1 MKSIETI
8 QACAGGAGQQTMAE
22 AGSRSLSACDPLVSD
37 IIARET
43 LRQEEKIILIASESR
58 AHPAVLEALA
68 SPFTSVYAEGYSPR
82 RHRDASLT
90 DLSCIEERLQD
101 YAQLGNERY
110 YRGTEFADL
119 IESIAERRTAERF
132 ATPECPAEHIH
143 VNVQPL
149 SGSAANLSVY
159 EGLLDPGDRMM
170 SMALTEGGHLT
181 HGSPYSVTGRR
192 YEAVFYGTD
201 PATGRLDY
209 DAIEQLAVAH
219 RPRLLVGGFTSYP
232 WYPDWSRLRR
242 IADLVGARLLADI
255 SHTAGMVAAGVLASP
270 VGIAD
275 VVTCTTHKTLCGPR
289 GAVILATD
297 PEIAQRVDRAVFPG
311 LQGGP
316 HMNKIAAIA
325 VAMQLA
331 RSDEFRALQ
340 HRIVS
345 NAKDLAASLAGH
357 GIRLAYGGTDTHL
370 VLVDLRDL
378 GLQGEIAARVLDQI
392 GIVCNRNVIPGD
404 RNGKDVHGIRLGT
417 AWVSQLGWR
426 RDEMAE
432 LACIIADVLKQLADR
447 QDAQDCAS
455 KLGDAAAA
463 YDAAADRVRCLIDQ
477 AA

>member
-8 QACAGGAGQQTMAE
+8 RGCAQRAEQQTSRD
-22 AGSRSLSACDPLVSD
+22 AGSPNLSACDPLVFD
-37 IIARET
+37 IIGREA

-58 AHPAVLEALA
+58 PHPAVLEALA

-82 RHRDASLT
+82 RHREASLA
-90 DLSCIEERLQD
+90 DLSRIEERLRE
-101 YAQLGNERY
+101 YAELGNDRY

-119 IESIAERRTAERF
+119 IEGIAERRTAERF
-132 ATPECPAEHIH
+132 CTPEYPSEGIH

-149 SGSAANLSVY
+149 SGSAANLAAY
-159 EGLLDPGDRMM
+159 EALLDPGDRMM

-181 HGSPYSVTGRR
+181 HGSPYSVAGRR
-192 YEAVFYGTD
+192 YEAVFYRTD

-209 DAIEQLAVAH
+209 DAIERLAVESK
-219 RPRLLVGGFTSYP
+219 PSLLVGGFTSYP
-232 WYPDWSRLRR
+232 WYPDWIRLRS

-255 SHTAGMVAAGVLASP
+255 SHTAGMVAGGVFPSP

-289 GAVILATD
+289 GAVVLSTD
-297 PEIAQRVDRAVFPG
+297 PEIARRIDRAVFPG

-325 VAMQLA
+325 VAMELA
-331 RSDEFRALQ
+331 RSDEFRTLQ

-345 NAKDLAASLAGH
+345 NAKELSSSLTDN
-357 GIRLAYGGTDTHL
+357 GIRVAYGGTDTHL

-378 GLQGEIAARVLDQI
+378 GIQGETAARALDQI
-392 GIVCNRNVIPGD
+392 GVVCNRNVIPGD

-417 AWVSQLGWR
+417 TWVSQLGWGAG
-426 RDEMAE
+426 EMDE
-432 LACIIADVLKQLADR
+432 LAGIIADVLKQISDSFGGGLPDR
-447 QDAQDCAS
+447 P
-455 KLGDAAAA
+455 KLGWESAWVGAKS
-463 YDAAADRVRCLIDQ
+463 RVRQLIDR
-477 AA
+477 